1 LSVQDSNN
9 KHIED
14 EYLDQREQVGKNEGQ
29 IYFISLPTEIFLFYR
44 LTDPY
49 FSHDLL
55 VEQQIKFVSPYRIVF
70 LKN

>member
-29 IYFISLPTEIFLFYR
+29 IYFISLPTPKSEKNIFILPTDRPLFLSR
-44 LTDPY
+44 SACRTTD
-49 FSHDLL
+49 
-55 VEQQIKFVSPYRIVF
+55 
-70 LKN
+70 